1 MGPPSSTKTLAPA
14 APAPACHRTAPFVP
28 ESTSPRR
35 FPVTPLWRSLR
46 VAVTVVFVSVVAIT
60 ALTRTEVG
68 RQAVRDQVEA
78 AFNQRFQGRLSI
90 GALRG
95 TLLGTIVADDVEI
108 SGPSGTSVATIDS
121 VRAVPQWFPLLTAEV
136 AARRLTLYG
145 PHLRLQRDSSG
156 VWSAPRAFQPTA
168 PSAPNEL
175 RPRFN
180 LAVANVR
187 VEGGAV
193 TTRRRGR
200 APPIVEDGWLF
211 DYTRMQVRQL
221 SLRAS
226 VRRTGAAGTL
236 VVDTASFS
244 LPGLSPDPVRLRGRA
259 QQTSSGGW
267 ALSNTALSLGTTR
280 VEGRVALQGP
290 AADTSAPAVS
300 MQLAP
305 SRIDLDALRALV
317 PRLPVQKVVTVDGLL
332 EGTLRQL
339 ETSGLTVQH
348 AASSATLA
356 GRLER
361 TPEAFAMDLTLQQ
374 SSVRLRDVRA
384 VWPNLPERL
393 SRFWPRSPSGRGE
406 AAEVRGTLRGRLA
419 RVRPPPTS
427 AGTDLT
433 ATLDVQSPHGG
444 VRGSLR
450 VARNP
455 GNAGDDTALQYRVA
469 LYPDRLTL
477 APLLDTPTLT
487 STLTGR
493 VVAEGRGTALG
504 DATGTLRLDLRSS
517 VVAGRPLAA
526 ATGRVAV
533 NGRRVEGRLSV
544 TQPGGGRAVV
554 AGTAAQ
560 VGTARPRYN
569 ARATSTNLD
578 LSGLAAAL
586 PTTALNGQIVM
597 RDIGPGAAQVPSRGT
612 IAVDVDSS
620 TLQRADSTVA
630 LPPHTVT
637 ARLTRPAP
645 ERSSGRRSRLTITG
659 SVGRL
664 TLDAPQPESALWAA
678 ARSWAQGL
686 HRAYRRERHKPA
698 PGSPVPSLSP
708 PPPSQDAS
716 PPGLEGLQPS
726 PAASPIHA
734 TATLQLH
741 RPDIVHAWWG
751 AFPKRARALTA
762 RARLALTPDS
772 IRLSG
777 KISADSLQHDSPQR
791 FRGRSVRLTYEVAS
805 HLGTPLPR
813 GTRATVRSTAE
824 QIIQRGTA
832 LRRPSVSLRLHRRT
846 GTLRLT
852 ADRIGVIDSLRL
864 ASQVRI
870 SPQSNELRIQHAS
883 FALDDATW
891 TTAAPAS
898 LHAYADRLVVGKL
911 RIQRP
916 HPQMPSLQR
925 VDVSGALSAAPTDTL
940 TINAQNVYLPPLSQ
954 SLSLPNVVGGSMNA
968 TVELRSALQQP
979 RLSTT
984 LTVRRLSYDRRV
996 LGNMRLQGT
1005 YAAESSTLAVRGR
1018 LQAPAQRTGPLPGP
1032 ALMPGPVRS
1041 IEPNQFSF
1049 RGTVHLPTALAP
1061 SSSRPDALDLSV
1073 DIERADLF
1081 FFRYIFEE
1089 RVSQVRGF
1097 TAGRLHIGGHLR
1109 DPVFDADLQIVD
1121 GGVTLPLFGLQ
1132 YQAEGPVQVDRRG
1145 IHIDR
1150 LVVED
1155 DDGRGTVEGSIL
1167 FNNYQYFSF
1176 DLAAQLEGLT
1186 VINVSQARDLPFY
1199 GTIRGSG
1206 PLRLTGPL
1214 SDATLRSTAART
1226 TPDSELFIPVTA
1238 EAAQEESGFIVFA
1251 DSTSPAVSGAR
1262 VNRRQ
1267 NILAD
1272 RPEGVPSFV
1281 DGLNL
1286 DLNVTAPEASTVHL
1300 VFDPVVGDVVTVV
1313 GRGRIQMQRTEGN
1326 FSVYGRFRATSGTYL
1341 FTAGEVFVRR
1351 FSIAAG
1357 TITWD
1362 GDPTNARLD
1371 LDAEYRTRATPSGLP
1386 GFQDTQGRI
1395 PVTVLLDITGR
1406 VATPRVDLGL
1416 SLTRSE
1422 QRDLVGSESLDA
1434 ILNQPART
1442 TEYATS
1448 VLLTNTFLLTTESI
1462 SAPNGS
1468 SPDASDNRLATA
1480 GNQLAFN
1487 SVSQLV
1493 SSQLNRYLG
1502 KALPNVDL
1510 NFSLQGETPDDLDLI
1525 YGVALRLLNERLIIR
1540 GEGIYTNDDT
1550 QTRPVE
1556 GPRGEVVVEVRLSPS
1571 VSAKVFYRRDGDD
1584 LTRNRSL
1591 TSSRGVGVS
1600 YQTRFSSWRSLL
1612 QGLRGT
1618 ADSARGDSARG
1629 TADSTEAALEET
1641 SENAPEEDAP
1651 DEDRPENQAPDDN
1664 PDGLQ
1669 NE

>member
-1 MGPPSSTKTLAPA
+1 MAV
-14 APAPACHRTAPFVP
+14 FVG
-28 ESTSPRR
+28 
-35 FPVTPLWRSLR
+35 V
-46 VAVTVVFVSVVAIT
+46 VAVV

-90 GALRG
+90 GTLRG
-95 TLLGTIVADDVEI
+95 TLLGTFVADDVTI
-108 SGPSGTSVATIDS
+108 FAPNGTSVATIDS
-121 VRAVPQWFPLLTAEV
+121 VRAVPQWLPLLTAEI

-145 PHLRLQRDSSG
+145 PHLRVQRDSSG
-156 VWSAPRAFQPTA
+156 AWSAPRAFQPTD
-168 PSAPNEL
+168 PSASAGL
-175 RPRFN
+175 RGRFR

-187 VEGGAV
+187 VVNGAV
-193 TTRRRGR
+193 TARRRGG
-200 APPIVEDGWLF
+200 APSLVDDGWLF
-211 DYTRMQVRQL
+211 DYTRLQVREL

-226 VRRTGAAGTL
+226 ARRTSSATAL

-244 LPGLSPDPVRLRGRA
+244 LPRLHPSPVQLQGRVE
-259 QQTSSGGW
+259 QTSSGW
-267 ALSNTALSLGTTR
+267 SLSNAALSLGRTR
-280 VEGRVALQGP
+280 LQGRATLQGP
-290 AADTSAPAVS
+290 AADTSGPAVS
-300 MQLAP
+300 VRLAP
-305 SRIDLDALRALV
+305 SRIDLDALRTFL
-317 PRLPVQKVVTVDGLL
+317 PRLPVEEVVTVKGALK
-332 EGTLRQL
+332 GTLQQL
-339 ETSGLTVQH
+339 YTSGLTVQH

-356 GRLER
+356 GQLER
-361 TPEAFAMDLTLQQ
+361 SPEGLAADLTLQQ

-384 VWPNLPERL
+384 VWPGLPGRIN
-393 SRFWPRSPSGRGE
+393 RFWPGSSSERRP
-406 AAEVRGTLRGRLA
+406 AEVRGSLAGRLSRA
-419 RVRPPPTS
+419 RPAAAPV
-427 AGTDLT
+427 GVDLT

-444 VRGSLR
+444 IRGSLR
-450 VARNP
+450 VAREP
-455 GNAGDDTALQYRVA
+455 AGAGRRDALQYRAA
-469 LYPDRLTL
+469 LYPDGLTL
-477 APLLDTPTLT
+477 TPVDTPALT

-504 DATGTLRLDLRSS
+504 DAQGTLRLDLRRS
-517 VVAGRPLAA
+517 VVAGRPLTA
-526 ATGRVAV
+526 ATGRMAV
-533 NGRRVEGRLSV
+533 NGRRVEGRLSM
-544 TQPGGGRAVV
+544 TQPGGGRAIVE
-554 AGTAAQ
+554 GTAERL
-560 VGTARPRYN
+560 GTARPRYD
-569 ARATSTNLD
+569 AEATSANLD

-586 PTTALNGQIVM
+586 PPTALNSRVAVRGVVP
-597 RDIGPGAAQVPSRGT
+597 RAAQAPPRGT

-620 TLQRADSTVA
+620 TLQRGDSTVA
-630 LPPHTVT
+630 LPPHTAT
-637 ARLTRPAP
+637 ARLTRPASQP
-645 ERSSGRRSRLTITG
+645 PSGRRSRLTITG
-659 SVGRL
+659 SVGHL
-664 TLDAPQPESALWAA
+664 TLEAPRQESALWTA

-686 HRAYRRERHKPA
+686 RRTYRRERNKPA
-698 PGSPVPSLSP
+698 PGSPVPPLP
-708 PPPSQDAS
+708 PA
-716 PPGLEGLQPS
+716 LQSRSTSAPNINGQS
-726 PAASPIHA
+726 PAGATTVHA
-734 TATLQLH
+734 TAALELH

-751 AFPKRARALTA
+751 AFPDRARALTA

-777 KISADSLQHDSPQR
+777 ELSADSLRDSPQR
-791 FRGRSVRLTYEVAS
+791 LQGRAVRLTYELAS
-805 HLGTPLPR
+805 RLGTPLLR
-813 GTRATVRSTAE
+813 GTRAAVRGAAD
-824 QIIQRGTA
+824 QITRRGTA
-832 LRRPSVSLRLHRRT
+832 LKHPSIALRLQRRT
-846 GTLRLT
+846 GTMHLA
-852 ADRIGVIDSLRL
+852 ADRLGVIDSLRL

-870 SPQSNELRIQHAS
+870 LPQHNELRIQNAS
-883 FALDDATW
+883 FALDDAAW

-898 LHAYADRLVVGKL
+898 LYAYADRLVVGRL
-911 RIQRP
+911 RLQRA

-925 VDVSGALSAAPTDTL
+925 VEVDGTVSAAATDTL
-940 TINAQNVYLPPLSQ
+940 TIAAQNVYLPPLSQ
-954 SLSLPNVVGGSMNA
+954 SLSLPHVVGGSLNA
-968 TVELRSALQQP
+968 TVELRSALRQP
-979 RLSTT
+979 RVSTT
-984 LTVRRLSYDRRV
+984 LAVRRLSYDRRV

-1005 YAAESSTLAVRGR
+1005 YALESSTLSVTGR
-1018 LQAPAQRTGPLPGP
+1018 LQEPAQRTAPLPGP
-1032 ALMPGPVRS
+1032 ALLPGPIRS
-1041 IEPNQFSF
+1041 IEPNQLSL
-1049 RGTVHLPTALAP
+1049 RGTVQLPAALDSSP
-1061 SSSRPDALDLSV
+1061 SPADALDLSV
-1073 DIERADLF
+1073 NIERADLF

-1089 RVSQVRGF
+1089 RVSRVRGF

-1109 DPVFDADLQIVD
+1109 DPVFDADLDIVD

-1150 LVVED
+1150 LLVED

-1167 FNNYQYFSF
+1167 FNDYQYFSF

-1186 VINVSQARDLPFY
+1186 IIDVSQARDLPFY

-1238 EAAQEESGFIVFA
+1238 EGAREESGFIVFA
-1251 DSTSPAVSGAR
+1251 DSTSSTALAAR
-1262 VNRRQ
+1262 ANRRQ

-1281 DGLNL
+1281 EGLNL

-1300 VFDPVVGDVVTVV
+1300 VFDPVVADVVTVV
-1313 GRGRIQMQRTEGN
+1313 GRGRVQLQRTEGD

-1362 GDPTNARLD
+1362 GDPTNAQLD

-1386 GFQDTQGRI
+1386 GFQDAQGRI
-1395 PVTVLLDITGR
+1395 PVTVLLNITGR

-1422 QRDLVGSESLDA
+1422 QRNLVGSESLDA

-1462 SAPNGS
+1462 SAPGGGT
-1468 SPDASDNRLATA
+1468 PDASDNRLATA

-1510 NFSLQGETPDDLDLI
+1510 NFGLQGENPDDLDLI

-1612 QGLRGT
+1612 RGLRGT
-1618 ADSARGDSARG
+1618 
-1629 TADSTEAALEET
+1629 TDSTDAASGEEP
-1641 SENAPEEDAP
+1641 SEEDAP
-1651 DEDRPENQAPDDN
+1651 TDQASEDTPE
-1664 PDGLQ
+1664 GLR
-1669 NE
+1669 EE

>member
-1 MGPPSSTKTLAPA
+1 MAV
-14 APAPACHRTAPFVP
+14 TAVFVG
-28 ESTSPRR
+28 
-35 FPVTPLWRSLR
+35 V
-46 VAVTVVFVSVVAIT
+46 VAVV

-95 TLLGTIVADDVEI
+95 TLLGTFVADDVEI
-108 SGPSGTSVATIDS
+108 SGPNGTSVATIDS
-121 VRAVPQWFPLLTAEV
+121 VRAVPQWLPLLTAEI

-156 VWSAPRAFQPTA
+156 TWSAPRAFQPA
-168 PSAPNEL
+168 DPSARSGL
-175 RPRFN
+175 RARFN
-180 LAVANVR
+180 LAVAAVR
-187 VEGGAV
+187 VEDGAV

-200 APPIVEDGWLF
+200 APPIVDTGWLF
-211 DYTRMQVRQL
+211 DYTRMQVREL

-226 VRRTGAAGTL
+226 ARRTGSAGAL
-236 VVDTASFS
+236 VIDTASFS
-244 LPGLSPDPVRLRGRA
+244 LPGLHPAPVRLQGRV
-259 QQTSSGGW
+259 QRTSGGW
-267 ALSNTALSLGTTR
+267 ALSNAALSLGTTR
-280 VEGRVALQGP
+280 VEGRAALQGP
-290 AADTSAPAVS
+290 AAAPSAPAVS
-300 MQLAP
+300 LRLAP
-305 SRIDLDALRALV
+305 SRIDLDALQTFV
-317 PRLPVQKVVTVDGLL
+317 PRLPVQKVVTVEGALR
-332 EGTLRQL
+332 GTLQQL
-339 ETSGLTVQH
+339 DTSGLTMQH

-384 VWPNLPERL
+384 VWPGLPKRIT
-393 SRFWPRSPSGRGE
+393 RFWPRSSSAGQGL
-406 AAEVRGTLRGRLA
+406 AGVRGSLTGRLA
-419 RVRPPPTS
+419 RTGS
-427 AGTDLT
+427 ASTPAEIDLT

-450 VARNP
+450 VAREP
-455 GNAGDDTALQYRVA
+455 AGTGGNDPLQYRAA
-469 LYPDRLTL
+469 LYPDSLTL
-477 APLLDTPTLT
+477 APFVDAPTLT

-493 VVAEGRGTALG
+493 VVAEGRGTALD
-504 DATGTLRLDLRSS
+504 DAQGTLRLDLRSS
-517 VVAGRPLAA
+517 VVAGRPLAN

-554 AGTAAQ
+554 EGTAAQ
-560 VGTARPRYN
+560 VGTARPRYD
-569 ARATSTNLD
+569 AEAMSTNLD
-578 LSGLAAAL
+578 LSRLAAAL
-586 PTTALNGQIVM
+586 PSTALNGRVVV
-597 RDIGPGAAQVPSRGT
+597 RGVVPGAAEAFSRGT
-612 IAVDVDSS
+612 IAVDIDSS
-620 TLQRADSTVA
+620 TLQRGDSTVA
-630 LPPHTVT
+630 LPPHTAT
-637 ARLTRPAP
+637 ARLTRPA
-645 ERSSGRRSRLTITG
+645 RQDSSGPRGRLTVTG

-664 TLDAPQPESALWAA
+664 TLDAPRQESVLWAA
-678 ARSWAQGL
+678 ARAWAQGL
-686 HRAYRRERHKPA
+686 RRAYHRERNKPP
-698 PGSPVPSLSP
+698 PGSPVPLLSP
-708 PPPSQDAS
+708 TPHARTAS
-716 PPGLEGLQPS
+716 APTLEGLQG
-726 PAASPIHA
+726 PAGAPPVHA

-741 RPDIVHAWWG
+741 RPDIVHAWWS
-751 AFPKRARALTA
+751 AFPERTRALTA

-777 KISADSLQHDSPQR
+777 EISADSLQDDSPQR
-791 FRGRSVRLTYEVAS
+791 LRGRAVRLAYEVAS
-805 HLGTPLPR
+805 RLGAPLLR
-813 GTRATVRSTAE
+813 GTRATVRGTAE
-824 QIIQRGTA
+824 QMTRRGTTLKRPSIA
-832 LRRPSVSLRLHRRT
+832 LRLQRRT
-846 GTLRLT
+846 GALRLA
-852 ADRIGVIDSLRL
+852 ADRIGVIDSLHL
-864 ASQVRI
+864 ASRVRI
-870 SPQSNELRIQHAS
+870 SPQSNELRIQNAS
-883 FALDDATW
+883 FTLNDAAW

-898 LHAYADRLVVGKL
+898 LHAYADRLVVGRL
-911 RIQRP
+911 RIQRA

-925 VDVSGALSAAPTDTL
+925 VEVNGTLSAAPTDTL
-940 TINAQNVYLPPLSQ
+940 TIAAENVYLPPLSR
-954 SLSLPNVVGGSMNA
+954 SLSLPNVIGGSLNA
-968 TVELRSALQQP
+968 TVDLRSALREP
-979 RLSTT
+979 RISTT
-984 LTVRRLSYDRRV
+984 LAVRRLSYDRRV
-996 LGNMRLQGT
+996 LGHMRLHGT
-1005 YAAESSTLAVRGR
+1005 YAMESSILAVHGH
-1018 LQAPAQRTGPLPGP
+1018 LQAPAQSTGPLPGP
-1032 ALMPGPVRS
+1032 ALMPGAVRS
-1041 IEPNQFSF
+1041 IEPNQLSL
-1049 RGTVHLPTALAP
+1049 RGTVHLPTALGPPP
-1061 SSSRPDALDLSV
+1061 SPPNALDLSV

-1089 RVSQVRGF
+1089 RVSRVRGH
-1097 TAGRLHIGGHLR
+1097 TAGRLHIGGSLR
-1109 DPVFDADLQIVD
+1109 DPVFDADLEIVD
-1121 GGVTLPLFGLQ
+1121 GGVTLPLFGLR

-1145 IHIDR
+1145 IHINR

-1167 FNNYQYFSF
+1167 FNDYQYFSF

-1238 EAAQEESGFIVFA
+1238 EVAQEESGFIVFA
-1251 DSTSPAVSGAR
+1251 DSTSSAALKTRVS
-1262 VNRRQ
+1262 RRQ

-1281 DGLNL
+1281 EGLNL

-1313 GRGRIQMQRTEGN
+1313 GRGRIQLQRTEGD

-1371 LDAEYRTRATPSGLP
+1371 LNAEYRTRATPSGLP
-1386 GFQDTQGRI
+1386 GFQDVQGRI

-1422 QRDLVGSESLDA
+1422 QRNLVGSESLDA

-1462 SAPNGS
+1462 SAPSGRP
-1468 SPDASDNRLATA
+1468 PDASDNRLATA

-1510 NFSLQGETPDDLDLI
+1510 NFGLQGENPDDLDLI

-1550 QTRPVE
+1550 QTRPAE

-1612 QGLRGT
+1612 GELRGT
-1618 ADSARGDSARG
+1618 ADSTD
-1629 TADSTEAALEET
+1629 AALGEDT
-1641 SENAPEEDAP
+1641 SDEDAP
-1651 DEDRPENQAPDDN
+1651 DEDAPDEDAPDEDALEEEDPEEEDPEEEPEENVPEGQVPEDN
-1664 PDGLQ
+1664 PEGLRD
-1669 NE
+1669 E